1 VSVLLCNV
9 LQCLPPGSKKP
20 ALWVVVKVTPERRGD
35 QKRTK

>member
-1 VSVLLCNV
+1 MQCAE
-9 LQCLPPGSKKP
+9 CLPPGSKKP

>member
-1 VSVLLCNV
+1 VRTAMQCAE
-9 LQCLPPGSKKP
+9 CLPPGSKKP